1 MVPTKNCVDGQTHAF
16 GSQCSQIIEAKTG
29 PIERADPLRFR
40 RVHAGLLAALIASAV
55 FVPQFLLTFLM
66 LSLCV
71 VVSLIGFVFLVQMP
85 VRFFASRLR
94 KRTQTESA
102 VRAWNS

>member
-1 MVPTKNCVDGQTHAF
+1 MPPSKNCVDGQTHAF
-16 GSQCSQIIEAKTG
+16 GDHRGQVIEAKTG
-29 PIERADPLRFR
+29 PVQRTEAFRFR
-40 RVHAGLLAALIASAV
+40 HLHVVLLAALIASAV
-55 FVPQFLLTFLM
+55 FVPEFLLTFLM

-94 KRTQTESA
+94 NRTKKTEA
-102 VRAWNS
+102 ARA